1 MATVQRSILVEFSAE
16 EMRALVDDIGSYPQF
31 LPWCGGTEI
40 VSREPGRTVATIRID
55 YRGIRQAFT
64 TENLATA
71 DGQIR
76 MRLVSGPFRRLE
88 GEWSFKP
95 LAPQASKVAL
105 HLDYE
110 FSGLLLDK
118 MLGPVFHYIADSMVD
133 AFVKRAEAV
142 YGRR

>member
-1 MATVQRSILVEFSAE
+1 MATVQRSILVEYSAE
-16 EMRALVDDIGSYPQF
+16 EMRALVDDIVSYPQF

-40 VSREPGRTVATIRID
+40 VSRDPGRTVATIRID

-71 DGQIR
+71 EGNIC
-76 MRLVSGPFRRLE
+76 MRLVSGPFRRLG
-88 GEWSFKP
+88 GEWSFKA

-110 FSGLLLDK
+110 FSSLLLDK
-118 MLGPVFHYIADSMVD
+118 ILGPVFHYIADSMVD